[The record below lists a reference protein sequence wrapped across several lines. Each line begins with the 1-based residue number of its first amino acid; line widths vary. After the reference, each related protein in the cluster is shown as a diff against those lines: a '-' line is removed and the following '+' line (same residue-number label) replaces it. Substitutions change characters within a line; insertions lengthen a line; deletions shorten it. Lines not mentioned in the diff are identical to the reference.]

1 MSISVVHMSGNSAR
15 IIGAEPKSATVA
27 SLLHEDIYDEDEWSV
42 ALLSQ
47 RVQGE
52 GGTNKF
58 FE

>member
-1 MSISVVHMSGNSAR
+1 MSGNSAR